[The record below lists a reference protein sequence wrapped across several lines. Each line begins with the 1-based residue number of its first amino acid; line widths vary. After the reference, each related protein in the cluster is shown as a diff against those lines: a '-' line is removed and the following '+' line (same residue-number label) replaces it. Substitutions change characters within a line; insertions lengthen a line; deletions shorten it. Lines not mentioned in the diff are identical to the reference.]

1 MASEFFTI
9 LTAAGKTQIA
19 SALAE
24 QKQIRLQTMV
34 VGDGNG
40 KYIEPTEIQ
49 TKVVHE
55 VWRGQLNTLKIAPD
69 NPAWVIAEAIIPEEV
84 GGWYVREVG
93 LLDTDGTLVAIGKF
107 PETYKPQLPAGAS
120 KQIVIRAVMEVTNAD
135 VVTLLI
141 DPSVVMATREYVDDT
156 LKAHQQS
163 RNHPDATLTQKGF
176 TQLSNATNSDDE
188 TKAATPKAVKTAY
201 DLANSKAAT
210 SHTHGWNQITSI
222 PDGTLAQKGIV
233 KLNSTTNST
242 STTEAATPSAVKAAM
257 DKATAA
263 APASHTH
270 TWGQITGI
278 PDATL
283 TQKGIVKL
291 NSTTN
296 STSTTEAATPSA
308 VKAAMDKAIAAAPAS
323 HTHAWGQITGIPDA
337 TLTQKGIVKLNSTT
351 NSTSTTEAATP
362 NAVKAAMDKAIAA
375 ENCPVGM
382 PIPWPSDSVPSGYA
396 LMTGQTFNKTSYPK
410 LAIAYPSG
418 VIPDMRGWIIKGKP
432 ASGRTVLST
441 ELDGVKSHNHT
452 GSISSTD
459 LGTKTTAL
467 TDLGTKTTSAFNHGN
482 KTTSSSGTV
491 SATATVRTGTSSP
504 EGQADWT
511 SYGPGTGSSLTIN
524 VPSHAHSITIGSHSH
539 TVALGTHSHSIAL
552 GSHNHSLTINNTGPP
567 ENTVKNIAFNYIV
580 RLA

>member
-9 LTAAGKTQIA
+9 LTAAGKAKLA

-40 KYIEPTEIQ
+40 KYIEPTESQ

-69 NPAWVIAEAIIPEEV
+69 NPAWVIAEAIIPEQV

-107 PETYKPQLPAGAS
+107 PETYKPRLPAGAS

-135 VVTLLI
+135 AVTLLI
-141 DPSVVMATREYVDDT
+141 DPSVVVATREYVDDA
-156 LKAHQQS
+156 LKTHQQS

-210 SHTHGWNQITSI
+210 SHNHAWN
-222 PDGTLAQKGIV
+222 
-233 KLNSTTNST
+233 
-242 STTEAATPSAVKAAM
+242 
-257 DKATAA
+257 
-263 APASHTH
+263 
-270 TWGQITGI
+270 QITGI
-278 PDATL
+278 PDGTL
-283 TQKGIVKL
+283 TQKGVVKL
-291 NSTTN
+291 NNTTN

-308 VKAAMDKAIAAAPAS
+308 VKAAMDKAIAAAPSS
-323 HTHAWGQITGIPDA
+323 HTHAWGQITGIPDG
-337 TLTQKGIVKLNSTT
+337 TLTQKGVVKLNNAT

-375 ENCPVGM
+375 ESCPVGM

-396 LMTGQTFNKTSYPK
+396 LMTGQTFNKASYPK
-410 LAIAYPSG
+410 LANAYPSG

-432 ASGRTVLST
+432 SSGRAILST

-459 LGTKTTAL
+459 LGTKSVSSI
-467 TDLGTKTTSAFNHGN
+467 DLGTKNTQSFNHGI
-482 KTTSSSGTV
+482 KTTNTAGAHSHDSGSGESSEGRKPRYGTRDNTTNNFGSGE
-491 SATATVRTGTSSP
+491 SDHDNYKFNTSTDG
-504 EGQADWT
+504 E
-511 SYGPGTGSSLTIN
+511 
-524 VPSHAHSITIGSHSH
+524 HAHSVNVGSHSH
-539 TVALGTHSHSIAL
+539 SVILGSHNHSIAL
-552 GSHNHSLTINNTGPP
+552 GSHNHSLTINNTGST

>member
-9 LTAAGKTQIA
+9 LTTAGKAKIA

-40 KYIEPTEIQ
+40 KYIEPTESQ

-69 NPAWVIAEAIIPEEV
+69 NPAWVIAEAIIPEQV

-107 PETYKPQLPAGAS
+107 PETYKPRLPAGAS

-135 VVTLLI
+135 AVTLLI
-141 DPSVVMATREYVDDT
+141 DPSVVVATREYVDDA
-156 LKAHQQS
+156 LKTHQQS

-210 SHTHGWNQITSI
+210 SHTHAWN
-222 PDGTLAQKGIV
+222 
-233 KLNSTTNST
+233 
-242 STTEAATPSAVKAAM
+242 
-257 DKATAA
+257 
-263 APASHTH
+263 
-270 TWGQITGI
+270 QITGI
-278 PDATL
+278 PDGTL
-283 TQKGIVKL
+283 TQKGVVKL
-291 NSTTN
+291 NNTTN

-308 VKAAMDKAIAAAPAS
+308 VKAAMDKAIAAES
-323 HTHAWGQITGIPDA
+323 
-337 TLTQKGIVKLNSTT
+337 
-351 NSTSTTEAATP
+351 
-362 NAVKAAMDKAIAA
+362 
-375 ENCPVGM
+375 CPVGM

-396 LMTGQTFNKTSYPK
+396 LMTGQTFNKASYPK

-432 ASGRTVLST
+432 VSGRAVLST

-452 GSISSTD
+452 GSISNTD
-459 LGTKTTAL
+459 LGTKTTVL
-467 TDLGTKTTSAFNHGN
+467 TDLGTKTTSAFNYGN
-482 KTTSSSGTV
+482 KTTSSSGSG

-504 EGQADWT
+504 EGQGDWT
-511 SYGPGTGSSLTIN
+511 SYGPGTGSSLAIN
-524 VPSHAHSITIGSHSH
+524 VPSHAHSITIGTHSH

-552 GSHNHSLTINNTGPP
+552 GAHNHSITINNTGNT
-567 ENTVKNIAFNYIV
+567 ENTVKNIVFNYIV

>member
-141 DPSVVMATREYVDDT
+141 DPSVVMATREYVDGT

-270 TWGQITGI
+270 AWGQITGI

-362 NAVKAAMDKAIAA
+362 SAVKAAMDKAIAA

-459 LGTKTTAL
+459 LGTKTSTS
-467 TDLGTKTTSAFNHGN
+467 TDLGTKTTASFNHGSKN
-482 KTTSSSGTV
+482 TSSSGEHTHRIPTDGAEGKDGPSLWNSPNADENYREPTE
-491 SATATVRTGTSSP
+491 SA
-504 EGQADWT
+504 
-511 SYGPGTGSSLTIN
+511 GS
-524 VPSHAHSITIGSHSH
+524 HYHSITIGAHAH
-539 TVALGTHSHSIAL
+539 TIAL
-552 GSHNHSLTINNTGPP
+552 GSHTHNIVIGAHNHSITINSTGNT

>member
-270 TWGQITGI
+270 AWGQITGI

-323 HTHAWGQITGIPDA
+323 HTHAWGQITAIPDA

-362 NAVKAAMDKAIAA
+362 SAVKAAMDKAIAA

-396 LMTGQTFNKTSYPK
+396 LMTEQTFNKTSYPK

-511 SYGPGTGSSLTIN
+511 SYGPGTGSSLAIN

-552 GSHNHSLTINNTGPP
+552 GSHNHSLTINNTGTP

>member
-176 TQLSNATNSDDE
+176 TQLSNATNSDDD

-270 TWGQITGI
+270 AWGQITGI

-362 NAVKAAMDKAIAA
+362 SAVKAAMDKAIAA
-375 ENCPVGM
+375 APASHTHAWGQITA
-382 PIPWPSDSVPSGYA
+382 IPDATLTQKGVVKLNSTTNSISTTEAATPSAVKAAYDLANGKAALNHTHAWGQITSVPDATTAQKGVVKLNSA
-396 LMTGQTFNKTSYPK
+396 TNSTS
-410 LAIAYPSG
+410 
-418 VIPDMRGWIIKGKP
+418 
-432 ASGRTVLST
+432 TT
-441 ELDGVKSHNHT
+441 EAATPNAVKAAM
-452 GSISSTD
+452 D
-459 LGTKTTAL
+459 KATTAL
-467 TDLGTKTTSAFNHGN
+467 NNITASISDIRLGAKFDQVMAKGGRYEISGNVLTGLKIIGEVDGDDLAIFSPLQIKVKGSWY
-482 KTTSSSGTV
+482 TV
-491 SATATVRTGTSSP
+491 
-504 EGQADWT
+504 GQ
-511 SYGPGTGSSLTIN
+511 L
-524 VPSHAHSITIGSHSH
+524 
-539 TVALGTHSHSIAL
+539 
-552 GSHNHSLTINNTGPP
+552 
-567 ENTVKNIAFNYIV
+567 
-580 RLA
+580 

>member
-9 LTAAGKTQIA
+9 LTTAGKAKIA

-40 KYIEPTEIQ
+40 KYIEPTESQ

-69 NPAWVIAEAIIPEEV
+69 NPAWVIAEAIIPEQV

-107 PETYKPQLPAGAS
+107 PETYKPRLPAGAS

-135 VVTLLI
+135 AVTLLI
-141 DPSVVMATREYVDDT
+141 DPSVVVATREYVDDA
-156 LKAHQQS
+156 LKTHQQS

-210 SHTHGWNQITSI
+210 SHTHAWN
-222 PDGTLAQKGIV
+222 
-233 KLNSTTNST
+233 
-242 STTEAATPSAVKAAM
+242 
-257 DKATAA
+257 
-263 APASHTH
+263 
-270 TWGQITGI
+270 QITGI
-278 PDATL
+278 PDGTL
-283 TQKGIVKL
+283 TQKGVVKL
-291 NSTTN
+291 NN
-296 STSTTEAATPSA
+296 
-308 VKAAMDKAIAAAPAS
+308 
-323 HTHAWGQITGIPDA
+323 
-337 TLTQKGIVKLNSTT
+337 TT

-375 ENCPVGM
+375 ESCPVGM

-396 LMTGQTFNKTSYPK
+396 LMTGQTFNKASYPK

-432 ASGRTVLST
+432 VSGRAVLST

-452 GSISSTD
+452 GSISNTD
-459 LGTKTTAL
+459 LGTKTTVL
-467 TDLGTKTTSAFNHGN
+467 TDLGTKTTSAFNYGN
-482 KTTSSSGTV
+482 KTTSSSGSG

-504 EGQADWT
+504 EGQGDWT
-511 SYGPGTGSSLTIN
+511 SYGPGTGSSLAIN
-524 VPSHAHSITIGSHSH
+524 VPSHAHSITIGTHSH

-552 GSHNHSLTINNTGPP
+552 GAHNHSITINNTGNT
-567 ENTVKNIAFNYIV
+567 ENTVKNIVFNYIV